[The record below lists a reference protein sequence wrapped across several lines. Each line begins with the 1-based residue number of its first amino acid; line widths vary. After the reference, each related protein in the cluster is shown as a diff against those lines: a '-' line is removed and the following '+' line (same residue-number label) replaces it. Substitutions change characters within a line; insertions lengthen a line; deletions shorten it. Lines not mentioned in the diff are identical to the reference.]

1 MNVLIAGGFWA
12 IAKFMV
18 LLCGTVILIIKSIYV
33 YQKKYQKWTVFTRI
47 LYVMTMGGFEIGIVI
62 VMEGVTGI
70 FTKNWDIVVMM
81 LMIFSGIIGG
91 MLQPGRKRKEPDHH
105 RYFDMGKHRQQS
117 RIQNRRTRNI
127 LQREN
132 RERRQERS
140 LRLPDK

>member
-1 MNVLIAGGFWA
+1 MNVLIAGGFWS

-18 LLCGTVILIIKSIYV
+18 LLCCTVILIIKSIYV

-62 VMEGVTGI
+62 VMGGVTGI

-91 MLQPGRKRKEPDHH
+91 MLMKVLVINEALLYSKEELEK
-105 RYFDMGKHRQQS
+105 YKFSQKCLWGS
-117 RIQNRRTRNI
+117 SIVLLI
-127 LQREN
+127 IAAIIYL
-132 RERRQERS
+132 
-140 LRLPDK
+140 

>member
-1 MNVLIAGGFWA
+1 MNVLITGGFWA

-62 VMEGVTGI
+62 VMGGVTGI

-91 MLQPGRKRKEPDHH
+91 MLMKVLVINEALLYSKEELEK
-105 RYFDMGKHRQQS
+105 YKFSQKCLWGS
-117 RIQNRRTRNI
+117 SIVLLI
-127 LQREN
+127 IAAIIYL
-132 RERRQERS
+132 
-140 LRLPDK
+140 